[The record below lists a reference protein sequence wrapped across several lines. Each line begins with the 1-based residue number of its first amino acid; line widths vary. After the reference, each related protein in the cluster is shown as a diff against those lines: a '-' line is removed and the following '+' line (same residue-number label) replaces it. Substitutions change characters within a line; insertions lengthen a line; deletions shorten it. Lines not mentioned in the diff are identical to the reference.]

1 MENWLS
7 KNNKAWNDLFQKFNI
22 LDAIEINGFFEITA
36 EQIKESGR
44 EPRLMT
50 KFDSSEN
57 LPSIFAENNLAI
69 LPIKRGSYIIGKFQ
83 NYQSIELNND
93 LEVETKYLPDYISTI
108 DYNNITS
115 EAISLN
121 SAYISGMIEDIVG
134 EEVIPTIQGRMG
146 TGEFH
151 YQISLKN
158 NNMFDINVQNSQM
171 EIDGSYEGIS
181 KFVIFEAKNH
191 YMKDFIIRQLYY
203 PYKVLKQITNK
214 EIIPIML
221 IKHDNI
227 FNFFIYEFL
236 DENNYN
242 SIKLKKIKR
251 YILDEI
257 YNPIEV
263 VDIQNVMDQVEF
275 VKENNN
281 VPFPQANSFYRV
293 LDLINELNNQ
303 ELSASDIADIYEFDI
318 RQANYYLAA
327 AQYLDL
333 VIKDKNYKLSELG
346 KQIMKMNHKNKNLA
360 IISLILEHKPF
371 YCALEQYLTNFEF
384 DYSEIAQIIY
394 DSREEINSIETAER
408 RTSTVVA
415 WVKWI
420 LKLTT
425 IFEGNSFYE

>member
-1 MENWLS
+1 MENWIS
-7 KNNKAWNDLFQKFNI
+7 KNNKAWNDLFERMKIIN
-22 LDAIEINGFFEITA
+22 AIEENGFFEITA
-36 EQIKESGR
+36 DQIKESGR

-57 LPSIFAENNLAI
+57 LPTIFAENNLAI

-83 NYQSIELNND
+83 NYQTVELNND
-93 LEVETKYLPDYISTI
+93 LNVKTKYLPDYISTI
-108 DYNNITS
+108 DYGNIPS

-134 EEVIPTIQGRMG
+134 EKVVPTIQGRMG
-146 TGEFH
+146 TGEFN

-158 NNMFDINVQNSQM
+158 NNKFDVSVQNSQM

-191 YMKDFIIRQLYY
+191 YMKDFTIRQLYY
-203 PYKVLKQITNK
+203 PYKVLKKVTDK

-227 FNFFIYEFL
+227 FNFLIYEFL

-263 VDIQNVMDQVEF
+263 VDIQNIMSQVEF
-275 VKENNN
+275 VKEDNS

-327 AQYLDL
+327 AQYLGL
-333 VIKDKNYKLSELG
+333 VVKDKNYKLSDRG
-346 KQIMKMNHKNKNLA
+346 KCIMQMSHKNKNLE
-360 IISLILEHKPF
+360 IISIILSHKPF
-371 YCALEQYLTNFEF
+371 YCALEQYLVNFEF
-384 DYSEIAQIIY
+384 DYSEIAKVIY
-394 DSREEINSIETAER
+394 ENRDEINSTGTAER

-420 LKLTT
+420 IELTT
-425 IFEGNSFYE
+425 VFERNTFDE

>member
-1 MENWLS
+1 MENWIS
-7 KNNKAWNDLFQKFNI
+7 KNNRAWNDLFEKFNI
-22 LDAIEINGFFEITA
+22 IHVIEANGFFEITA
-36 EQIKESGR
+36 DQIKESGR

-83 NYQSIELNND
+83 NYQSVEINND
-93 LEVETKYLPDYISTI
+93 LDVETKYLPDYISTI
-108 DYNNITS
+108 DYSNITS

-134 EEVIPTIQGRMG
+134 EKVVPTIQGRMG
-146 TGEFH
+146 TGEFS
-151 YQISLKN
+151 YQISLKDN
-158 NNMFDINVQNSQM
+158 NKFAIHVQNSQM

-203 PYKVLKQITNK
+203 PYKVWKKMTNK

-227 FNFFIYEFL
+227 FNFFIYSFL

-242 SIKLKKIKR
+242 SIQLKSMKR

-257 YNPIEV
+257 YHSIEMG
-263 VDIQNVMDQVEF
+263 DIQNIMDQVPF
-275 VKENNN
+275 VEESSN

-293 LDLINELNNQ
+293 LDLINELHNQ

-318 RQANYYLAA
+318 RQANYYLSA
-327 AQYLDL
+327 AQYLGF

-346 KQIMKMNHKNKNLA
+346 KQIMKMNHKSKNLA
-360 IISLILEHKPF
+360 IISHILSHKPF
-371 YCALEQYLTNFEF
+371 YCALEQYLTHFEF
-384 DYSEIAQIIY
+384 DYSEIAKVIY
-394 DSREEINSIETAER
+394 DSREEIHSIETAKR
-408 RTSTVVA
+408 RTSTVIA
-415 WVKWI
+415 WVRWI
-420 LKLTT
+420 MDLTT
-425 IFEGNSFYE
+425 VFERNSFDT